1 MILTPLD
8 WLVIA
13 AYFALNLAIGFFYMK
28 RASGDIGE
36 FFLSGRNVSWWLA
49 GTSMVATT
57 FGADTPLVVTGLIY
71 AQGIAGNWLWWSFL
85 LSGMLTVF
93 FFAPLW
99 RRARVLT
106 DMEFAELRY
115 AGPPATFLRGF
126 RAVYLAFPVNT
137 IILGWVNLAM
147 AKILALTLGL
157 TTTRQQLTGVFCCL
171 ALTLAYNAVSG
182 LWAVLWTDLFQFILK
197 MSMVILLAY
206 FAVHAIGGMHSL
218 ATQVHA
224 FDAAHST
231 LAAPRDTLA
240 FIPSSASPFFLSF
253 LVLLSLN
260 WWASWYPG
268 AEPGGGGYIAQRIFS
283 AKNEKHS
290 LGATLWFN
298 IAHYALRPWPW
309 ILTALVALVLLPNPT
324 ATQGGMEGAYVWVMV
339 HYLPPSLRGLMLAGF
354 AAAYMSTVGT
364 HLNLGASY
372 MINDIYKRFFA
383 PNRSAR
389 HYVAA
394 SRIATILVA
403 VMSAAA
409 TGFMLT
415 HGASIATAWKFLLS
429 LGAGAGLVFIL
440 RWYWW
445 RINAWSEIAAMTAAA
460 AISLTLESN
469 LGMPAVRA
477 LHRIDPA
484 LALVPL
490 NQDDPHAFAWLMLT
504 TTLLTTAI
512 WLAVTLLTQPE
523 TEPTLQAFYDRVRPA
538 ALGWRRFALASGC
551 PIHRAVVL
559 RDGWESPPQTP
570 EGQPEFN
577 GRHPERSAQ
586 SGSPA
591 SLLAGV
597 KQREVEG
604 PPHFVRENEG
614 RHPERSASR
623 EVEEPRETSLPHGI
637 PSLSTNESE
646 TSIEP
651 PRQPVDREND
661 PTLRYN
667 FFHWILG
674 FTLVYAM
681 LFGVGDLLFARI
693 APGCALL
700 TLSAVCL
707 ALLFYSL
714 NRRGWSV
721 WR

>member
-1 MILTPLD
+1 MVLTMLD

-13 AYFALNLAIGFFYMK
+13 AYFAVNLAIGFFYMK
-28 RASGDIGE
+28 RASGSIGE

-57 FGADTPLVVTGLIY
+57 FAADTPLVVTGLIY
-71 AQGIAGNWLWWSFL
+71 SQGIAGNWLWWSFL

-115 AGPPATFLRGF
+115 SGPPATFLRGF

-137 IILGWVNLAM
+137 IIMGWVNLAM

-157 TTTRQQLTGVFCCL
+157 TTTRQQLTAVFCCL
-171 ALTLAYNAVSG
+171 ALTLAYNAISG
-182 LWAVLWTDLFQFILK
+182 MWAVLWTDMVQFVLK

-206 FAVHAIGGMHSL
+206 FAVHAVGGMHSL
-218 ATQVHA
+218 ADGVRA
-224 FDAAHST
+224 FDAAHRVNGQ
-231 LAAPRDTLA
+231 PRDTLA
-240 FIPSSASPFFLSF
+240 FIPATASPFFLSF
-253 LVLLSLN
+253 LVLISLN

-268 AEPGGGGYIAQRIFS
+268 AEPGGYIAQRIFS

-324 ATQGGMEGAYVWVMV
+324 AAQGGMEGAYVWVMV

-354 AAAYMSTVGT
+354 AAAYMSTIGT

-372 MINDIYKRFFA
+372 MVNDIYKRFLA
-383 PNRSAR
+383 PRRSER

-394 SRIATILVA
+394 SRIATILIA
-403 VMSAAA
+403 VLSASA
-409 TGFMLT
+409 TGYMLS
-415 HGASIATAWKFLLS
+415 HGDSIATAWKFLLA

-460 AISLTLESN
+460 TISLTLESR
-469 LGMPAVRA
+469 LGMPVVRL
-477 LHRIDPA
+477 LHRIDPVLA
-484 LALVPL
+484 LAPL

-504 TTLLTTAI
+504 TTALTTAI
-512 WLAVTLLTQPE
+512 WLAVTLLTRPE
-523 TEPTLQAFYDRVRPA
+523 SEPTLQAFYDRVRPA
-538 ALGWRRFALASGC
+538 ALGWRKFATAAYARDLTAWNDKEGRRDKEGSHSSRYPEDLSSG
-551 PIHRAVVL
+551 L
-559 RDGWESPPQTP
+559 S
-570 EGQPEFN
+570 
-577 GRHPERSAQ
+577 
-586 SGSPA
+586 SPA
-591 SLLAGV
+591 EEGV
-597 KQREVEG
+597 LTPGVQAA
-604 PPHFVRENEG
+604 PT
-614 RHPERSASR
+614 HPQDPE
-623 EVEEPRETSLPHGI
+623 H
-637 PSLSTNESE
+637 
-646 TSIEP
+646 
-651 PRQPVDREND
+651 D
-661 PTLRYN
+661 PTLAYN
-667 FFHWILG
+667 FFHWVLG

-681 LFGVGDLLFARI
+681 LFGLGDLLFGRLVH
-693 APGCALL
+693 GCALIA
-700 TLSAVCL
+700 LSAACL
-707 ALLFYSL
+707 GLLFWSL

-721 WR
+721 WK